1 MGADKDEPSYWSR
14 KFKAHMERKRASRM
28 TTIPQLRIPDILVE
42 DDDDDALSTQGE
54 AKMSHLSMGA
64 SGDEHRKSAW
74 PPDSMADGTTQSH
87 PLGFPRSSLTAQEE
101 TRGTS
106 TFSFELETPD
116 LRETMAAELER
127 PADNSN
133 LDSVQDM
140 LDGSVWIDSIRRS
153 ATLRATDR
161 SSYRY
166 DDLP

>member
-1 MGADKDEPSYWSR
+1 
-14 KFKAHMERKRASRM
+14 MERKRASRM
-28 TTIPQLRIPDILVE
+28 TTIPQLRIPDIFVE
-42 DDDDDALSTQGE
+42 DDEHIVSTQAE
-54 AKMSHLSMGA
+54 VKMPHLSMGA
-64 SGDEHRKSAW
+64 GIDEHRKPVW
-74 PPDSMADGTTQSH
+74 PPDAISDSTIQSH
-87 PLGFPRSSLTAQEE
+87 PLGFPRSSLTTEE
-101 TRGTS
+101 ARGPS

-116 LRETMAAELER
+116 FRETTAAELER

>member
-1 MGADKDEPSYWSR
+1 
-14 KFKAHMERKRASRM
+14 M
-28 TTIPQLRIPDILVE
+28 TTVPQLRIPDIMVE
-42 DDDDDALSTQGE
+42 DDDDDTLSTQAE
-54 AKMSHLSMGA
+54 AKTSHLSMGA
-64 SGDEHRKSAW
+64 GGDEHRKSAW
-74 PPDSMADGTTQSH
+74 PPNTMADGTAQSH

-101 TRGTS
+101 SRGTS